1 MSTKIITEFQIDG
14 FNLRYNEYYSYV
26 QYAKSNNKITVL
38 DWGEIPFNS
47 FSKEEQKKVLKEL
60 KSWIKILDK
69 QPKVCYNKD
78 TEKEKRGKQNENQ
91 RFPHR

>member
-1 MSTKIITEFQIDG
+1 MTSKGFCVIIETQKKGVIKMSTKIITEFQIDG

-69 QPKVCYNKD
+69 
-78 TEKEKRGKQNENQ
+78 
-91 RFPHR
+91 